1 MALEISGTEK
11 IGAIET
17 SGFEGAIITI
27 SALFITSITPG
38 VAFASLEPLNR
49 TDDIATSCR
58 YFTKYS

>member
-49 TDDIATSCR
+49 TDDIATA
-58 YFTKYS
+58 